1 MCVRMWYGGANTDK
15 LLCMKI
21 ASVKYFPSN
30 AYSLGD
36 KTAISRLPYFKLIKI
51 RVNKFKLILERIA
64 DLPRSKIAPLVP
76 PPVFR

>member
-1 MCVRMWYGGANTDK
+1 MWYGGANTDK

-21 ASVKYFPSN
+21 ASVKYCPSN

-36 KTAISRLPYFKLIKI
+36 KRLPNFKLIKI

-64 DLPRSKIAPLVP
+64 DYQDQK
-76 PPVFR
+76 